1 MKTKAY
7 LFIVLASV
15 MWGTSGLFVNFL
27 APYGLTSLQMTAIR
41 AMGAAIFMG
50 IYIFVSNKRLFHVSA
65 EQLVL
70 YALGGISMFCTQ
82 SCYFTSMQMT
92 SVSTAVVLMFTA
104 PIFVMIYSVAF
115 LGEKLTPQK
124 TVSLVLM
131 IVGCAL
137 VSGIVGGLKVN
148 IIGILLGLLSGIA
161 YSAYNILTKIQ
172 MRKTLNPSTATFYCF
187 LTSGMLAM
195 IFSKPQGI
203 VPIAME
209 NPHTILLMVGLSAVT
224 CFLPYFIY
232 TIALKTIPA
241 GTATT
246 LGILEPM
253 AATIFSVVILGE
265 KLSIASTTG
274 IVLILFAV
282 FLLSKSKEE

>member
-1 MKTKAY
+1 MKTRAY
-7 LFIVLASV
+7 LYIVLASV
-15 MWGTSGLFVNFL
+15 MWGTSGLFVSLL
-27 APYGLTSLQMTAIR
+27 APYGLTSLQMAAVR
-41 AMGAAIFMG
+41 AFGAAILMG
-50 IYIFVSNKRLFHVSA
+50 IYILIRDRKLFRVTP

-70 YALGGISMFCTQ
+70 YSIGGLSMFCTQ
-82 SCYFTSMQMT
+82 SCYFASMQMT

-104 PIFVMIYSVAF
+104 PIFVMVYSVAF

-124 TVSLVLM
+124 TVSVILM
-131 IVGCAL
+131 IIGCVL
-137 VSGIVGGLKVN
+137 VSGIVGGLKAN
-148 IIGILLGLLSGIA
+148 ILGILLGLASGIA

-187 LTSGMLAM
+187 LSSGVLAM

-203 VPIAME
+203 VLAAVDKPQ
-209 NPHTILLMVGLSAVT
+209 TILFMLGMAAVT

-253 AATIFSVVILGE
+253 AATIFSVTLLGE
-265 KLSIASTTG
+265 KLSVPSLCG
-274 IVLILFAV
+274 IILILFAV
-282 FLLSKSKEE
+282 FLLSRSKED

>member
-15 MWGTSGLFVNFL
+15 MWGTSGLFVNSL

-41 AMGAAIFMG
+41 AIGAAAFMG
-50 IYIFVSNKRLFHVSA
+50 IYILIKNRGFFRVTL

-70 YALGGISMFCTQ
+70 YSLGGLSMFCTQ

-124 TVSLVLM
+124 IVSVILM
-131 IVGCAL
+131 IIGCAL
-137 VSGIVGGLKVN
+137 VSGIVGGFKVN
-148 IIGILLGLLSGIA
+148 VMGILIGLMSGIA

-187 LTSGMLAM
+187 LTSGLLAM

-203 VPIAME
+203 IPVAVQ
-209 NPHTILLMVGLSAVT
+209 NHHTILLMIGLSVVT
-224 CFLPYFIY
+224 CFLPYFVY
-232 TIALKTIPA
+232 TIALKTVPA

-253 AATIFSVVILGE
+253 AATIFSVTILGE
-265 KLSIASTTG
+265 QLSITSLGG
-274 IVLILFAV
+274 IILILFAV

>member
-1 MKTKAY
+1 MKAKAY
-7 LFIVLASV
+7 FFIILASV
-15 MWGTSGLFVNFL
+15 MWGTSGLFANFL

-41 AMGAAIFMG
+41 ALGATMLMGV
-50 IYIFVSNKRLFHVSA
+50 YVLVSNKRLFRVSA

-70 YALGGISMFCTQ
+70 YTLGGISMFCTQ
-82 SCYFTSMQMT
+82 SCYFASMQMT

-124 TVSLVLM
+124 IAALVLM
-131 IVGCAL
+131 IIGCLL
-137 VSGIVGGLKVN
+137 VSGIIGGLKVN
-148 IIGILLGLLSGIA
+148 VIGILLGLLSGIS

-187 LTSGMLAM
+187 LTSGVLAT

-203 VPIAME
+203 IPVATE
-209 NPHTILLMVGLSAVT
+209 NPSSVFLMIGLAAVT

-253 AATIFSVVILGE
+253 AATVFSVIILGE
-265 KLSIASTTG
+265 RLSASSTAG
-274 IVLILFAV
+274 IILILFAV

>member
-50 IYIFVSNKRLFHVSA
+50 IYIFVSNKRLFRVSA

-195 IFSKPQGI
+195 VFSKPQGI
-203 VPIAME
+203 VTVAME
-209 NPHTILLMVGLSAVT
+209 NPHTILLMAGLSAVT

-265 KLSIASTTG
+265 RLSIASTTG